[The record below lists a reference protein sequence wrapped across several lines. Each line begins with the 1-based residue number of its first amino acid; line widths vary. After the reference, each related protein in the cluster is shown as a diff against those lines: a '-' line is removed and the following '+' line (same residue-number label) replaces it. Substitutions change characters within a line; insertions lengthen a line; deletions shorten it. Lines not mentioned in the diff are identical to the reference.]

1 MFPPLPRLRHS
12 EGDLQV
18 FLSVLVEHRLHA
30 AASASSL
37 SAGASL
43 EMHIVS
49 LAQSYSIEA
58 AEAMRSKLVLMQK
71 NLVRGLDR
79 GATQHESKTFPGI
92 PELVLLRF
100 IGDIWSTSDKKHPV
114 VTPAMLLMGQYLS
127 QGRVRQLSDVASGLF
142 LCTLFLKVRL
152 VF

>member
-1 MFPPLPRLRHS
+1 M
-12 EGDLQV
+12 
-18 FLSVLVEHRLHA
+18 A
-30 AASASSL
+30 TSASSL
-37 SAGASL
+37 SAGGIL
-43 EMHIVS
+43 ETHIVA

-58 AEAMRSKLVLMQK
+58 AEAMRNKLILMQK

-79 GATQHESKTFPGI
+79 GATHHESKTFPGI
-92 PELVLLRF
+92 PELVLLNI

-152 VF
+152 VS